1 MIHPTKSDRGRHVTY
16 RCYHRDE
23 ASQIT
28 VGETIAGKILNF
40 DRMLVAVVFPEFAG
54 VPQFVNRV
62 DLEWVG

>member
-1 MIHPTKSDRGRHVTY
+1 MIHPTKSDRGRCVAY

-28 VGETIAGKILNF
+28 VGETITGTLRAVGQ
-40 DRMLVAVVFPEFAG
+40 MSVTVAFPEFAD